1 MMSHVAGGW
10 ARDNP
15 EMPERQFSYLRNNIV
30 VGDYFS
36 YARQLI
42 YAGNMTKK
50 VAWSSV
56 VVIVIQ

>member
-10 ARDNP
+10 ARGNP

-30 VGDYFS
+30 GGDYFS

-42 YAGNMTKK
+42 YVGNMTKM
-50 VAWSSV
+50 VAL
-56 VVIVIQ
+56 